1 MKKLFFWFYQL
12 LFLLPARAYAWSIQE
27 NILGKDKTGKLL
39 TGETLTKEYI
49 PQIIG
54 NVIKVLIEF
63 SWVVCFIFIIIGG
76 YHYLTS
82 GGNEEKAST
91 AKATLTWA
99 IAGLIIALGAFALVS
114 YVQGYFKSGISPN
127 MPEL

>member
-1 MKKLFFWFYQL
+1 MKKISFWFYQL
-12 LFLLPARAYAWSIQE
+12 LFLLPMRAYAWSIQE
-27 NILGKDKTGKLL
+27 NILGNKTG
-39 TGETLTKEYI
+39 EQLTKDDI
-49 PQIIG
+49 AVIIS
-54 NVIKVLIEF
+54 NAIQFLIEL
-63 SWVVCFIFIIIGG
+63 SWVVCCIFIIIGG

-99 IAGLIIALGAFALVS
+99 IVGLIIALGAFALVS

-127 MPEL
+127 MPELLIIN